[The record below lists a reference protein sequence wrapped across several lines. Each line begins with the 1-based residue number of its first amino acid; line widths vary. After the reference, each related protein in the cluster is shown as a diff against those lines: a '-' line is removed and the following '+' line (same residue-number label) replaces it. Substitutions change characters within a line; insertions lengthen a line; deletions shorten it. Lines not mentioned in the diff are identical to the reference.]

1 MSLLAMRAKVHKVIC
16 TGHKYNKTMEHIKVM
31 LYLLLGVLLF
41 VRLRNHFV
49 VLCFCCILFYFLNGG
64 FDFCEGIALMT

>member
-1 MSLLAMRAKVHKVIC
+1 
-16 TGHKYNKTMEHIKVM
+16 MEHIKAM

-49 VLCFCCILFYFLNGG
+49 VLCFCCIFFFFLNGG